1 MGANPHHLVLIAD
14 PQLIDPHTYPG
25 RPWPLTSLTYL
36 VTDNYLRRS
45 YNELQRQLRPHSL
58 FFLGDLF
65 DGGREWETATGEFKD
80 PEWYPHP
87 VSEQKFL
94 KSWKK
99 HYGEEFWLQE
109 YERFS
114 DIFIKP
120 WVIAGHQL
128 GSRQVRQ
135 KLVASLPGNHDLGF
149 GSGIKLSVRNRFET
163 YFGEGNRVDV
173 IGNHT
178 IVSVDTVSL
187 SAGSSPQADKE
198 EVKQIFQPVEDF
210 LNNLQSLKKK
220 ATARELLHQRG
231 QLGDPEWPHRVEDTE
246 NSEFMGRANPEL
258 LVEAAELPTILLTH
272 VPLYRPQGVPC
283 GPLREHW
290 PPMTPPKGQKEAVN
304 PDNRNSLTVDGGY
317 GYQYKNVLTEQDSIK
332 LIEKVGNVV
341 QVFSGDDHDYCEITH
356 AENQRNVSEITVK
369 SISMAMGVSTPG
381 FLMVSLHNPVD
392 ATGKSAREPGKLTL
406 QTHLCLLPN
415 QLATYSK
422 YAGFIALSLVLLGI
436 RAGLLPVLNLQRF
449 AVDDTD
455 VLPRYKAKREDCDE
469 YALPTAGYSASLSGG
484 VSGPRDRNGLLTSE
498 FNGWAAKTRNASPAV
513 SSAPHSHHNHH
524 NHHHAKGQGGW
535 GWGSG
540 GRGPKIEISADHAYY
555 DGGKWKVAQVRSGQW
570 RIGIVLRELWAT
582 TFRVVWMVVVFWGYL
597 AWKG

>member
-1 MGANPHHLVLIAD
+1 MEDVRSLVEQRVRALVLFWDQRGRRLTLSAMRTSERRLRQNMAPRRLFSFPHLLVGLWVIILLWGERWVFQSRVERCDWRSWEKWPMGANPHHLVLIAD

-258 LVEAAELPTILLTH
+258 L
-272 VPLYRPQGVPC
+272 
-283 GPLREHW
+283 
-290 PPMTPPKGQKEAVN
+290 
-304 PDNRNSLTVDGGY
+304 
-317 GYQYKNVLTEQDSIK
+317 YKNVLTEQDSIK

-381 FLMVSLHNPVD
+381 FLM
-392 ATGKSAREPGKLTL
+392 
-406 QTHLCLLPN
+406 
-415 QLATYSK
+415 LATYSK